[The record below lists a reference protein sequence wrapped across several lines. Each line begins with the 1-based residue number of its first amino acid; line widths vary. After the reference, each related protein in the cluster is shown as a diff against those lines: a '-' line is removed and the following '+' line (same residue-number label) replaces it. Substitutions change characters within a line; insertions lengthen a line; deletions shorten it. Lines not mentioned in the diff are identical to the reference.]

1 MFRTRGDEGRGDEG
15 TTTVFSLFFPGLSW
29 SPFFWMVLVIPDLPG
44 LLASWLPGLPGLL
57 DLPWFRSLLALSGFW
72 LFPRQALVGQGVACG
87 GTGGPLLRIL
97 LRIRFQSLDLRLF
110 TTDQSGPAL
119 APCPTS
125 STTPRPEM
133 PRLGQSALIG
143 AAKWRFRYSVLVLR
157 TVLSTSRYSRTAFPR
172 SIPELLAAE

>member
-1 MFRTRGDEGRGDEG
+1 
-15 TTTVFSLFFPGLSW
+15 
-29 SPFFWMVLVIPDLPG
+29 
-44 LLASWLPGLPGLL
+44 
-57 DLPWFRSLLALSGFW
+57 
-72 LFPRQALVGQGVACG
+72 
-87 GTGGPLLRIL
+87 L

-143 AAKWRFRYSVLVLR
+143 AAKWRFRYSVLVQYS
-157 TVLSTSRYSRTAFPR
+157 VPSRYSRTAFPR